1 MNLMTKILNAL
12 AFANIGNQHQFNVL
26 LRQVDRP
33 SVPGQNPAPLGTVSA
48 LSDTASVAHGIH
60 HAQGAL

>member
-1 MNLMTKILNAL
+1 MNVMTKILNAL

-33 SVPGQNPAPLGTVSA
+33 RVPGLEMVPLGPVSA
-48 LSDTASVAHGIH
+48 QKDSVSVAHGIG
-60 HAQGAL
+60 HAHGAL

>member
-33 SVPGQNPAPLGTVSA
+33 AVPGLNLAPLGTVSA
-48 LSDTASVAHGIH
+48 QADTASVAHGIR
-60 HAQGAL
+60 HAQGTL